1 MATPTKENIGRVVLI
16 AVDGSHNSEN
26 AFQWYVTHLHTE
38 ETKVILLHVFEVP
51 SLQTGRYQVEQPKS
65 DYLTWKSRISEVE
78 MEAQKVMKRFMDRCA
93 AYKDL
98 VHYTPLTL
106 PGRVGEII
114 CEEAA
119 KRKTDFI
126 IIGSRGLGK
135 ISRSLFGSV
144 SDYVV
149 RRANIP
155 VIVIPK
161 GWKSE

>member
-1 MATPTKENIGRVVLI
+1 MATPAQGNSGRVVLI

-26 AFQWYVTHLHTE
+26 AFQWYVTHLHTQ

-51 SLQTGRYQVEQPKS
+51 TLQSGRYHVEPES
-65 DYLTWKSRISEVE
+65 DFLTWKSRISELE

-106 PGRVGEII
+106 PGRVGETI

-119 KRKTDFI
+119 KQKTDFI